1 MDEDFTQKEEGE
13 EINPIEE
20 KLIIPE
26 GEEKEIAEKKE
37 FLKREEIVTLRKDA
51 AKLRELE
58 AQKEREKIASLKPE
72 EEIREIKVKEELKTE
87 KEIPVT
93 LIPKILPKKPSSFQK
108 ILVRAGMVLTVL
120 LIIGGFFYWFFAIK
134 KVEGPK
140 EEITSPG
147 EETTTTTATTTP
159 EVPEI
164 IIPFSLITADA
175 TETIEIMSLAEATT
189 SLSNTLTK
197 NLGENTFTRVLI
209 KNTEQN
215 KILGLKEFFEAF
227 EIASPQGFLDKL
239 NNDFTLFLYS
249 GKNLNRLGF
258 VAEIKELEGF
268 ATSTKAWESTMEKDT
283 EKLFAVLGKT
293 STATY
298 SYFKTASYKGK
309 TFRYISFPP
318 TNFGICW
325 STINNYFLLTSSGES
340 MIKLIEKVP

>member
-1 MDEDFTQKEEGE
+1 MDEDFTQKEEE

-20 KLIIPE
+20 KPVTPE
-26 GEEKEIAEKKE
+26 TEEKEIAEKKE

-58 AQKEREKIASLKPE
+58 AQEEREKIASLKPA
-72 EEIREIKVKEELKTE
+72 EEIRERLGKEELKSE

-120 LIIGGFFYWFFAIK
+120 LIIGGFFYWFFVMR
-134 KVEGPK
+134 KVEEPK
-140 EEITSPG
+140 EEIVPPD

-159 EVPEI
+159 EIPEI
-164 IIPFSLITADA
+164 IIPLSLITADA
-175 TETIEIMSLAEATT
+175 TETIEITSLAEATT
-189 SLSNTLTK
+189 SLANVLAK
-197 NLGENTFTRVLI
+197 NLGENTLTRILI

-215 KILGLKEFFEAF
+215 TVLGLKEFFEAF
-227 EIASPQGFLDKL
+227 EVAAPEGFLDKL

-249 GKNLNRLGF
+249 NKNLNRLGF

-268 ATSTKAWESTMEKDT
+268 ATSTRDWETTMEKDT

-293 STATY
+293 NPVAHP
-298 SYFKTASYKGK
+298 F
-309 TFRYISFPP
+309 F
-318 TNFGICW
+318 
-325 STINNYFLLTSSGES
+325 
-340 MIKLIEKVP
+340 